1 MAKPINENLRDV
13 RVETEAGDL
22 VPLLDHAGYELI
34 RPDRAFKTA
43 VQSALAQIKDATGF
57 MILQGT
63 LSGCAGS

>member
-1 MAKPINENLRDV
+1 MNRDQ
-13 RVETEAGDL
+13 ASI
-22 VPLLDHAGYELI
+22 LLDHAGYELI

>member
-1 MAKPINENLRDV
+1 MAVTRANGGTV
-13 RVETEAGDL
+13 SFW
-22 VPLLDHAGYELI
+22 YELI